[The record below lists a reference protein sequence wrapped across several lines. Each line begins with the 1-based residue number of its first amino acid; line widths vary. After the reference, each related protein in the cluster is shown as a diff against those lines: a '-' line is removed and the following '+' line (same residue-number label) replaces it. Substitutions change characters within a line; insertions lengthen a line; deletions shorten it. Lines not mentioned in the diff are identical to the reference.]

1 MFRADADQVRNR
13 ARAIIGDQTIEDD
26 TVLIALLVDQLA
38 QRSRIGV
45 GLVTPRGEPRVGA
58 LEPTTRN
65 GH

>member
-45 GLVTPRGEPRVGA
+45 GLVTRGEHRVGP
-58 LEPTTRN
+58 LEPATRN